1 MSGVS
6 GVSGVSGMRCKGRWE
21 RQHGIAT
28 AESFGLQ
35 LRRIDPPSRLHGSG
49 QPGPVPQPVHTPCH
63 IIYPG
68 THPDQRLQ
76 PWPKGR
82 GTAWSGRE
90 IVKRDLYR
98 TSVVGVSTAA
108 GAPDSVGVAGLL
120 SVGASADAG
129 SMITMSATNPQN
141 VSQGLRACS
150 DEEIGD
156 KRDEWKAHLSGHT
169 AG

>member
-1 MSGVS
+1 MPY
-6 GVSGVSGMRCKGRWE
+6 
-21 RQHGIAT
+21 
-28 AESFGLQ
+28 
-35 LRRIDPPSRLHGSG
+35 RIPW
-49 QPGPVPQPVHTPCH
+49 
-63 IIYPG
+63 

-82 GTAWSGRE
+82 GTASSGRE

-141 VSQGLRACS
+141 VSQGLRAVPTKRL
-150 DEEIGD
+150 EIKEMNG
-156 KRDEWKAHLSGHT
+156 RHT
-169 AG
+169 SLATLLVESPPVALNDTSSPMAPSAVARTRRHRPLALV